1 MIDLLPLLGT
11 EFLSKPLWMW
21 LSFVAII
28 ICLMSF
34 DLGILHKKNKDIGV
48 KESLYLSAFYIII
61 GLLYGGWIWHKLGAD
76 SGADYLTGFVVEKS
90 LAMDNLF
97 VIAMIFGYFAIPR
110 EYQHRVLFWG
120 ILGVIV
126 LRGIMIGGGAVLI
139 HEFEWILYVF
149 SAFLIFSGIK
159 MMFMDDKDEDIGESK
174 ILKYIKSHF
183 RITDKLHGN
192 KFTVK
197 LPDATG
203 KIVTYFTPL
212 AAALVMIELAD
223 VIFAVDSIPAI
234 FSITTDPYIVYTSN
248 VFAILGL
255 RALFFALSALME
267 RFAYLKYALSL
278 ILVFIGSK
286 IFLNDFMGIQ
296 KFPPAI
302 SLGVTLALLA
312 GGVIYSL
319 WKTRDVAAV
328 KK

>member
-192 KFTVK
+192 NS
-197 LPDATG
+197 P
-203 KIVTYFTPL
+203 
-212 AAALVMIELAD
+212 
-223 VIFAVDSIPAI
+223 
-234 FSITTDPYIVYTSN
+234 
-248 VFAILGL
+248 
-255 RALFFALSALME
+255 
-267 RFAYLKYALSL
+267 
-278 ILVFIGSK
+278 
-286 IFLNDFMGIQ
+286 
-296 KFPPAI
+296 
-302 SLGVTLALLA
+302 
-312 GGVIYSL
+312 
-319 WKTRDVAAV
+319 
-328 KK
+328 